1 LSSSK
6 INGRCATLRQD
17 SKACKA
23 KSKIQCR
30 VLKKNG
36 RATESEGSSQAATLQ
51 QQLHCLVMLK
61 SGDKAVDV
69 AKFLKLSFRCF
80 TLTYKLVYFL

>member
-1 LSSSK
+1 MVDAPHYVRTVK
-6 INGRCATLRQD
+6 R
-17 SKACKA
+17 A
-23 KSKIQCR
+23 KQSRKFNAG
-30 VLKKNG
+30 LKKNG

-61 SGDKAVDV
+61 SGDKVVDV

-80 TLTYKLVYFL
+80 TLTYKLI

>member
-30 VLKKNG
+30 GIKKEMG
-36 RATESEGSSQAATLQ
+36 GPRKVQAATLQ

-61 SGDKAVDV
+61 RGDKVVDV

-80 TLTYKLVYFL
+80 TLTYKLV

>member
-1 LSSSK
+1 MLDAPHYVRTVK
-6 INGRCATLRQD
+6 R
-17 SKACKA
+17 A
-23 KSKIQCR
+23 KRSRKFNAGYK
-30 VLKKNG
+30 KKNG

-51 QQLHCLVMLK
+51 QELHCLVMLK
-61 SGDKAVDV
+61 SGDKVVDV